1 MKLTKLRE
9 LKQIL
14 LKKFQ
19 ILIIINQTVQ
29 LTHTLGLRDNLVTGV
44 TGVTGETDVTSETET
59 KINIHLV
66 VTVQLTH
73 TCAWG
78 DPRN

>member
-44 TGVTGETDVTSETET
+44 IDVICETDVTGETGPNSSKSKFKHTS
-59 KINIHLV
+59 
-66 VTVQLTH
+66 QLMKL
-73 TCAWG
+73 
-78 DPRN
+78 RN